1 MTKSKASPAAPTK
14 ARTQAVAA
22 TGAAAPVRQE
32 ILQRLTQAI
41 TEGQYLPGDKLV
53 ERELCERFG
62 VSRTSLR
69 EALRQLEAEQL
80 VEIIPNRGPLVR
92 GISEDELLELW
103 EMRAAIES
111 VAARRFAL
119 RGSDEEVARLEGCIV
134 ALERALRV
142 RDTAAIRQR
151 KNEFFEAF
159 ARGGHSVALPRFL
172 QQLNA
177 RLSFLWTSSL
187 RLPGRPEESIAELKT
202 LLAAIKAR
210 NPEVAHAAI
219 VIYNSHAREVSLQG
233 LRALYAERRGE
244 FDDTP

>member
-1 MTKSKASPAAPTK
+1 MRPIHQSFSGDDP
-14 ARTQAVAA
+14 
-22 TGAAAPVRQE
+22 GSDAAA
-32 ILQRLTQAI
+32 A
-41 TEGQYLPGDKLV
+41 
-53 ERELCERFG
+53 EL
-62 VSRTSLR
+62 
-69 EALRQLEAEQL
+69 LRQAAAETL
-80 VEIIPNRGPLVR
+80 AVLPAPDL
-92 GISEDELLELW
+92 
-103 EMRAAIES
+103 
-111 VAARRFAL
+111 
-119 RGSDEEVARLEGCIV
+119 VARLEGCIV
-134 ALERALRV
+134 ALERALRL